1 MKLGFIGTG
10 RMGQAMVRRLLEA
23 KHEVGVYNR
32 TPEKAKPLAEAG
44 AQDRRLDCRRRALRR
59 HVYTMLADDAALEDV
74 LFRQGLLDA
83 LPKGSIHVC
92 AGTHGIP
99 VIRKL
104 KAAHAEK
111 GHILIARRCSGGRSR
126 SPAALPASCAAG
138 PADALAKC
146 KPLFEAMSRRVFEG
160 GVDPEAAAA
169 IKLANN
175 FVLGCA
181 MEAMGEGFSLTRKYG
196 VETSVFY
203 DVMTDGLFNC
213 PAYKVYGKI
222 MVDESYAKVGQMAV
236 LGLKD
241 ANLALEAGSLA
252 AVPLPSGNV
261 WRDRLVGAVAHGDG
275 DKDWAV
281 WRWSRRAR
289 PGWRNE
295 PPRRRPRLRSPA
307 LRPRPRLLLRRQAKL
322 AQDLL
327 VVLAE
332 RRRARIDARPAVGE
346 GKRRQAARRT
356 RRPFRLRL
364 AWRWMTPR
372 LAICGSAIAS
382 PMVRTRAAG
391 TCRACRN
398 SSHSSAVRVSMI
410 SSSTAISRSWS
421 ASRSS
426 LVLLDHVRPLQ
437 QRPQPRCWRRLL
449 APSITSPSLVWN
461 APLVA
466 CGCRLPCG
474 LGCTPLRR

>member
-10 RMGQAMVRRLLEA
+10 RMGQAMVGRLLAA

-44 AQDRRLDCRRRALRR
+44 AKILGSIADAARFGDI
-59 HVYTMLADDAALEDV
+59 VYTMLADDAALEDV
-74 LFRQGLLDA
+74 LFAQGLLDS

-99 VIRKL
+99 VIRKI
-104 KAAHAEK
+104 KKAHADK
-111 GHILIARRCSGGRSR
+111 GHVLIAAPMLGRPEQVTGGIAGIVS
-126 SPAALPASCAAG
+126 AG

-160 GVDPEAAAA
+160 GVDPEAGAA

-281 WRWSRRAR
+281 MALEQARAS
-289 PGWRNE
+289 G
-295 PPRRRPRLRSPA
+295 
-307 LRPRPRLLLRRQAKL
+307 L
-322 AQDLL
+322 A
-327 VVLAE
+327 
-332 RRRARIDARPAVGE
+332 
-346 GKRRQAARRT
+346 
-356 RRPFRLRL
+356 
-364 AWRWMTPR
+364 
-372 LAICGSAIAS
+372 
-382 PMVRTRAAG
+382 
-391 TCRACRN
+391 
-398 SSHSSAVRVSMI
+398 
-410 SSSTAISRSWS
+410 
-421 ASRSS
+421 
-426 LVLLDHVRPLQ
+426 
-437 QRPQPRCWRRLL
+437 
-449 APSITSPSLVWN
+449 
-461 APLVA
+461 
-466 CGCRLPCG
+466 
-474 LGCTPLRR
+474 